1 MDIYEGKCTCSSD
14 CARTL
19 LVEPVYRVIVY
30 DDDDRL
36 SATQTMTRAELLDWL
51 SSDDDCIVEDADNL
65 YSIEPDAAAVHAWLD
80 GTEADDLRRQVE
92 HANRWRDVAIV
103 EANEARA
110 EAADLRRQFEQ
121 ERVEIGMLRR
131 QLQEGEQSALS
142 HAIGQIFYLRRQ
154 LAEERMRANAAEFAV
169 AQQRDEAADLRRQL
183 EHANRWRDNEIL
195 AANEARADA
204 ADLRRQLDDARQI
217 YGVSQHVGDDIE
229 RLLWGAAESIVLRRQ
244 LEYANRWRESAILD
258 ANEARSEAADLR
270 RQVDAVPIDEIDDLY
285 VAYAYAVSGWPEGKA
300 QQFPQVGRW
309 LRILPADD
317 TPHGAEK
324 GDA

>member
-1 MDIYEGKCTCSSD
+1 MDTYERECTCGN

-19 LVEPVYRVIVY
+19 IVEPIYQITIY
-30 DDDDRL
+30 DNDDNL
-36 SATQTMTRAELLDWL
+36 SATQTMTRDELLDWL
-51 SSDDDCIVEDADNL
+51 SDDECVVEDADNL
-65 YSIEPDAAAVHAWLD
+65 YSIEPDAAAVRQWLASND
-80 GTEADDLRRQVE
+80 
-92 HANRWRDVAIV
+92 
-103 EANEARA
+103 
-110 EAADLRRQFEQ
+110 AADLRRQLETAQ
-121 ERVEIGMLRR
+121 ADR
-131 QLQEGEQSALS
+131 AD
-142 HAIGQIFYLRRQ
+142 LRRQ

>member
-1 MDIYEGKCTCSSD
+1 MQR
-14 CARTL
+14 A
-19 LVEPVYRVIVY
+19 LVEVG
-30 DDDDRL
+30 
-36 SATQTMTRAELLDWL
+36 
-51 SSDDDCIVEDADNL
+51 
-65 YSIEPDAAAVHAWLD
+65 AAA
-80 GTEADDLRRQVE
+80 GADDPTSPESILDALASLRRQAE
-92 HANRWRDVAIV
+92 HANRWRDNEILA
-103 EANEARA
+103 ANEARA
-110 EAADLRRQFEQ
+110 DAADLRRQLAEVQAEIAAVPRPEIGELCDLIGNSTTAISLDCPAGWAVREWLETYDAADLRRQFEQ

-229 RLLWGAAESIVLRRQ
+229 RLLWGAADSIVLRRQ